1 MVKDGTFTKE
11 RFDIIH
17 ERQIAGMDA
26 DPKLKESYDW
36 YESYLEN
43 GKTGLR
49 GYLGT
54 LNEIDFKEVEEIVET
69 NEIK

>member
-1 MVKDGTFTKE
+1 
-11 RFDIIH
+11 
-17 ERQIAGMDA
+17 MDA

-54 LNEIDFKEVEEIVET
+54 LNEIDFKEVEEIVESYRSCSDLGPPDQLLICNAT
-69 NEIK
+69 EN

>member
-1 MVKDGTFTKE
+1 
-11 RFDIIH
+11 
-17 ERQIAGMDA
+17 MDA

-54 LNEIDFKEVEEIVET
+54 LNEIDFKEVEEIVESFKKQGRKDLVET
-69 NEIK
+69 DGKRRYRTVV